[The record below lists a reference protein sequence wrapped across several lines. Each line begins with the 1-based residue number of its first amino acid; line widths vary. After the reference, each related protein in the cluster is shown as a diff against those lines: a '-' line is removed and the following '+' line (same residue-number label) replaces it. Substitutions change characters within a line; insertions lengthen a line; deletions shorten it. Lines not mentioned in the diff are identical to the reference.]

1 MTTTTEENHLK
12 AIYYLSKD
20 CTKRVFTNDLA
31 DKIGSKPSSITDMVK
46 KLSKKGLISYQ
57 KYKGV
62 ELTESGKVKSLK
74 IIRKHRL
81 WELFLVK
88 HLKLGWDEVHD
99 MAEQLEHIDSD
110 TLINRLDAF
119 MEYPSHCPHGDP
131 IPDANGK
138 MRLNEDV
145 LLSKLRVGN
154 MGLISCVN
162 DDSSAFLQYLNKMNI
177 ELSSEIRIEKILT
190 YDKSMQVRVNNSM
203 DLITLSEKATNSIY
217 IKLIS

>member
-1 MTTTTEENHLK
+1 MTSITEENHLK
-12 AIYYLSKD
+12 AIYSLSEN
-20 CTKRVFTNDLA
+20 CTKKVTTNDLA

-46 KLSKKGLISYQ
+46 KLSKKGLVTYK

-62 ELTESGKVKSLK
+62 ELTDEGKSTSLR

-88 HLKLGWDEVHD
+88 HLKFGWDEVHD

-110 TLINRLDAF
+110 ILVDRLDAF
-119 MEYPSHCPHGDP
+119 MEYPTHCPHGDP
-131 IPDANGK
+131 IPDANGQL
-138 MRLNEDV
+138 RLNDHI
-145 LLSKLRVGN
+145 LLSQLKIGN
-154 MGLISCVN
+154 MGLIACVN

-177 ELSSEIRIEKILT
+177 ELNSEIRIQEILE
-190 YDKSMQVRVNNSM
+190 YDNSMQVKVNNSM
-203 DLITLSEKATNSIY
+203 DLITLSEKATNGIF